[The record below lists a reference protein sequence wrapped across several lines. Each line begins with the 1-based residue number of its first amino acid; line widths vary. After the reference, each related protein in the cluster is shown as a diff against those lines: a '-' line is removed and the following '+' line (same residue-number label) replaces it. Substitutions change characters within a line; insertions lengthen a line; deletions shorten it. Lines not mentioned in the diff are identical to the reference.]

1 MSLSR
6 NPRAGAHPEGFD
18 PASSYAYYEPFR
30 PSGGREQIERLLDLL
45 YRRRWLI
52 VLVFLLV
59 AGSVAVYTYTLEPEY
74 EAYSYVMLELQ
85 GRRAEV
91 PPSPTGADDN
101 LFARNDRTL
110 TGEIQILYLSDQLY
124 ERVHRRLAELRGQDS
139 SLAGLPLR
147 GYPRFEPEG
156 REGNNIIRIAG
167 VSTSP
172 REAML
177 LANLYAEE
185 YVRLTQE
192 ASRTHITAARKL
204 LEEQE
209 QKRLAELQE
218 AEAAVQA
225 YQSREGAVG
234 LDQEGSSL
242 VLKIADL
249 EAQRDEAR
257 IDLQTRQATLSR
269 LRQELERISPR
280 LAERLSSNAE
290 EQIRQLKVLLT
301 EKELDREEYLR
312 NNPGRGIDDP
322 ALEPVNR
329 EIRRLRDQIERL
341 SQQYVSEVA
350 EAGGVSGSENSL
362 SYVAGLRQRI
372 AEEEIAISGL
382 EARIDVLN
390 RRLQAYQ
397 RDLRALPQQQTEL
410 AQLERRRQY
419 ADKMYEAVVARLQDV
434 RIAEES
440 EPGYAHILREATEP
454 RDPVRPDRMRYIVLG
469 LFFGLLAGLG
479 VAILRDKLDNR
490 FYKPDDL
497 RSKGHVVLGTVPD
510 LTPMIKEE
518 AGGKAVIERDG
529 QRIASSLVTLLNPMS
544 PVVESYRHLRT
555 NIQFSRP
562 DTVVETIVV
571 TSPSVEEG
579 KSTTA
584 ANLAVVM
591 AEAGRRTVLIDAD
604 LRRPQ
609 VHKIFGRELGP
620 GLAHFLVHE
629 PRFDEDL
636 VATPIDNL
644 WIIPAGKVV
653 PRSSELFATRVMR
666 DFIESLRARFDVIII
681 DTPPVRVATDA
692 ALLATQC
699 DLTLVVVRAGQT
711 REGEL
716 EFAMES
722 LAAVGAPAIGT
733 VFNGFDVSMAY
744 GYKYRYRHYDRYTQY
759 TSEYGTYGY
768 RDVKELLKDKES

>member
-1 MSLSR
+1 
-6 NPRAGAHPEGFD
+6 PRAGAHPEGFD

-85 GRRAEV
+85 GRRAEL
-91 PPSPTGADDN
+91 PPSPTGTDEN

-124 ERVHRRLAELRGQDS
+124 ERVHRRLAELKEQDS
-139 SLAGLPLR
+139 TLAGMPIQ

-192 ASRTHITAARKL
+192 ASRTHITAARRL

-209 QKRLAELQE
+209 QKRLTELQE

-225 YQSREGAVG
+225 YQSREGAVA
-234 LDQEGSSL
+234 LDQEGSSI

-249 EAQRDEAR
+249 EAQRDEAG
-257 IDLQTRQATLSR
+257 IELQTRKATLSR

-280 LAERLSSNAE
+280 LAERLSSNVD
-290 EQIRQLKVLLT
+290 EQIRQLKVMLT
-301 EKELDREEYLR
+301 EKELDRDEYLR
-312 NNPGRGIDDP
+312 NNPGSTIADP

-329 EIRRLRDQIERL
+329 EIRRLRSQIDQL

-350 EAGGVSGSENSL
+350 ESGGVSGSENSL

-419 ADKMYEAVVARLQDV
+419 AEKMYEAVMARLQDV

-440 EPGYAHILREATEP
+440 EPGYARILREATEP
-454 RDPVRPDRMRYIVLG
+454 GDPVRPDRMRYIVLG

-497 RSKGHVVLGTVPD
+497 RSKGHVVLGT
-510 LTPMIKEE
+510 
-518 AGGKAVIERDG
+518 
-529 QRIASSLVTLLNPMS
+529 
-544 PVVESYRHLRT
+544 
-555 NIQFSRP
+555 
-562 DTVVETIVV
+562 
-571 TSPSVEEG
+571 
-579 KSTTA
+579 
-584 ANLAVVM
+584 
-591 AEAGRRTVLIDAD
+591 
-604 LRRPQ
+604 
-609 VHKIFGRELGP
+609 
-620 GLAHFLVHE
+620 
-629 PRFDEDL
+629 
-636 VATPIDNL
+636 
-644 WIIPAGKVV
+644 
-653 PRSSELFATRVMR
+653 
-666 DFIESLRARFDVIII
+666 
-681 DTPPVRVATDA
+681 
-692 ALLATQC
+692 
-699 DLTLVVVRAGQT
+699 
-711 REGEL
+711 
-716 EFAMES
+716 
-722 LAAVGAPAIGT
+722 
-733 VFNGFDVSMAY
+733 
-744 GYKYRYRHYDRYTQY
+744 
-759 TSEYGTYGY
+759 
-768 RDVKELLKDKES
+768 